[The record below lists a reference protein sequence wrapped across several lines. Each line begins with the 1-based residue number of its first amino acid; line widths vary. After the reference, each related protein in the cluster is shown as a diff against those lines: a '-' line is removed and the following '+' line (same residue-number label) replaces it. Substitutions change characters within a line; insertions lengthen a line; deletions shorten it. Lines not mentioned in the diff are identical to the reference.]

1 VSTEPLNT
9 AGDIPELLSVPS
21 GADAGQARSPR
32 FRRTVADLLRRQSFV
47 IGALIVAFWVF
58 MALFSQLIAP
68 YGPYAVDPTHTFA
81 SPSSSHWVGTD
92 ELGRDVFSRVLAGAR
107 TVLTIAPAA
116 TLLAL
121 IVGTTIG
128 LAAGFYRGVLD
139 DVLMRTVDAFLAL
152 PSIVIGVVVLGL
164 LGPSELN
171 VILVIGFFFSPL
183 IARTVRSAVLVQRER
198 EYVRAAR
205 MRGEHG
211 RFIMYVELFPNVT
224 GPIVVEGTIRFGYA
238 VFTAA
243 TLSFLGVGVQ
253 PPSAD
258 WGLTVASERG
268 NLQTAP
274 WTVLG
279 PAIALASLV
288 VGVNLIADSVRRTLQ
303 D

>member
-9 AGDIPELLSVPS
+9 AGDIPELLSIPAS
-21 GADAGQARSPR
+21 AGAGQALRPR
-32 FRRTVADLLRRQSFV
+32 FRQVLSDLLRRPTFLV
-47 IGALIVAFWVF
+47 GAFIVAFWVF
-58 MALFSQLIAP
+58 MALFSHLVAP
-68 YGPYAVDPTHTFA
+68 YSPYAVDPTHTFA
-81 SPSSSHWVGTD
+81 APSSSHWLGTD
-92 ELGRDVFSRVLAGAR
+92 DLGRDVFSRVLAGAAS
-107 TVLTIAPAA
+107 VLTIATAA

-121 IVGTTIG
+121 IVGTTVG
-128 LAAGFYRGVLD
+128 LAAGFYRGILD
-139 DVLMRTVDAFLAL
+139 DALMRTVDALLAL

-164 LGPSELN
+164 LGSSELN

-183 IARTVRSAVLVQRER
+183 IARTVRSGVLVQRER

-205 MRGEHG
+205 MRGEPG
-211 RFIMYVELFPNVT
+211 RFIMFVELLPNVT

-258 WGLTVASERG
+258 WGLTIYSERG
-268 NLQTAP
+268 YIQNAP
-274 WTVLG
+274 WTVLA
-279 PAIALASLV
+279 PAVALATLV